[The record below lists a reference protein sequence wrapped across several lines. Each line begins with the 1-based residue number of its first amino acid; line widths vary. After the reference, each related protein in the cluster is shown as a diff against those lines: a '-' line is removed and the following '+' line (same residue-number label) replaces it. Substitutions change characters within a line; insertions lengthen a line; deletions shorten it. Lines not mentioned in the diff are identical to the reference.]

1 MMAGARAGLVL
12 FLLSVACGPAQ
23 PASQPAAT
31 ATSANVMG
39 TIDRGASPTCPA
51 DEPCDP
57 VAVALMLVFSR
68 PGAPDV
74 RVRVS
79 ADGTFAVHLDPGVYS
94 IAMAPPAFHGTLQP
108 STVHVPESG
117 AVVVQLRIVKSSV

>member
-1 MMAGARAGLVL
+1 MAGARAGLVL

-68 PGAPDV
+68 PDAPDV
-74 RVRVS
+74 RMRVS
-79 ADGTFAVHLDPGVYS
+79 ADGTFAVRLDPRVYS
-94 IAMAPPAFHGTLQP
+94 LAMSPPAFHRTLQP
-108 STVHVPESG
+108 STVHVPQPVPAGVE
-117 AVVVQLRIVKSSV
+117 LPSVPS

>member
-1 MMAGARAGLVL
+1 MAGARAGLVL

-68 PGAPDV
+68 PGALDV

-79 ADGTFAVHLDPGVYS
+79 ADWTFSVKLDTWMLS
-94 IAMAPPAFHGTLQP
+94 IGIAP
-108 STVHVPESG
+108 STVYFID
-117 AVVVQLRIVKSSV
+117 L